1 MSISA
6 RDLVSRGDLSKMND
20 KCFES
25 KFNCQ
30 KQITFTPRQH
40 QLEGP
45 GFKNIFQKKVKE
57 HYALGLSFSSLLS
70 M

>member
-1 MSISA
+1 
-6 RDLVSRGDLSKMND
+6 MND

-30 KQITFTPRQH
+30 KQITFTPRQQ

-45 GFKNIFQKKVKE
+45 GFKNIFQKKSE
-57 HYALGLSFSSLLS
+57 RTLCTWIRLLKPAVNVAAQFI
-70 M
+70 